1 MTHGDEEDA
10 SRRLP
15 AGGADTSGAGNPN
28 EETLRANE
36 ERLRLAMEV
45 ADLGTYDWDL
55 PAGVIRWSGKV
66 REIFGLPGDVRVT
79 QEKRIALIHP
89 DDRERALEL
98 FAASADRAGGGA
110 YRAEYR
116 VLPADGGPERWVD
129 ERGQMLFDPAGRPLR
144 FIGVVADNT
153 ERKHAEVERE
163 RLLRELELAV
173 RPREVLLAIVS
184 HDLRT
189 PLGAISLAA
198 QVLSR
203 ESGGDQ
209 AGRTAKSVDIILR
222 SSERMKQ
229 LVADLLDMANTR
241 RGRLA
246 VDLKVSDAAALVS
259 EAIEAHAAVAA
270 EKGVVLGARA
280 HLEGVSVR
288 CDFGRLQQVLA
299 NLIGNAIKFCGP
311 GDTVLVAGTPEDGMV
326 RFSVID
332 SGPGIAA
339 EALPHLFDPY
349 WSSKEHAKLGSGL
362 GLFIASGIVAAHGGQ
377 LWVESKVGEG
387 TVFHFTVPV
396 VPR

>member
-10 SRRLP
+10 PRRLP
-15 AGGADTSGAGNPN
+15 AGAATAAGSEGPR
-28 EETLRANE
+28 EETIHANE

-98 FAASADRAGGGA
+98 FAAAAEFAGGGA

-116 VLPADGGPERWVD
+116 VLPADGGQERWVD

-153 ERKHAEVERE
+153 ERKHGEVERE
-163 RLLRELELAV
+163 RLLRELEQAV
-173 RPREVLLAIVS
+173 RTREDLLAIVS
-184 HDLRT
+184 HDLRS

-198 QVLSR
+198 QLLAR
-203 ESGGDQ
+203 ESGGDE
-209 AGRTAKSVDIILR
+209 AGRTGKSVDIILR
-222 SSERMKQ
+222 ASERMKQ

-246 VDLKVSDAAALVS
+246 VHLKVCDAAALVR
-259 EAIEAHAAVAA
+259 EAIEAHAAAAA
-270 EKGVVLGARA
+270 EKGVALGARA
-280 HLEGVSVR
+280 DLEGESVC
-288 CDFGRLQQVLA
+288 CDFGRLQQVFA

-311 GDTVLVAGTPEDGMV
+311 GDTVLVGATCGAGMV

-362 GLFIASGIVAAHGGQ
+362 GLFIASGIIAAHGGQ
-377 LWVESKVGEG
+377 LWVESEIGEG
-387 TVFHFTVPV
+387 TAFHFTVPIV
-396 VPR
+396 SR